1 MKKILMALMLCL
13 VSIGC
18 FGQSWD
24 YISYIVEFPK
34 ETSSRVYNL
43 ETNSYDYHVYI
54 THKVD
59 FSKNYSEYC
68 KSYNDQKWLSKAI
81 YMPSSAVLYNYRIG
95 YNCFKAGQ
103 ITMGIGVPISFIG
116 AMCILCG
123 IEGSVVGGVVGG
135 VKDNNG
141 ACIAGYTLLGIGG
154 TFISVSIPL
163 FCFGDH
169 IKRECNMVV
178 GK

>member
-1 MKKILMALMLCL
+1 MKKIIIAFVLCI
-13 VSIGC
+13 VSICG

-24 YISYIVEFPK
+24 YILYIVDFPK
-34 ETSSRVYNL
+34 ETSLNGGIWK
-43 ETNSYDYHVYI
+43 TDSYDDYVYI

-59 FSKNYSEYC
+59 FSKNYSEYI

-116 AMCILCG
+116 AMC
-123 IEGSVVGGVVGG
+123 VVGG
-135 VKDNNG
+135 VKDKNWD
-141 ACIAGYTLLGIGG
+141 ACDAGYALLGIGG

-163 FCFGDH
+163 LCFGDH

>member
-1 MKKILMALMLCL
+1 MLCL

-24 YISYIVEFPK
+24 YILYIVDFPK
-34 ETSSRVYNL
+34 EKSSKVYNW
-43 ETNSYDYHVYI
+43 ETDSYDDTVHI

-59 FSKNYSEYC
+59 FSKNYSEYI

-103 ITMGIGVPISFIG
+103 ITMGIGVAISFIG
-116 AMCILCG
+116 AMCVV
-123 IEGSVVGGVVGG
+123 GSV
-135 VKDNNG
+135 KMDNRDNWD
-141 ACIAGYTLLGIGG
+141 ACDAGYALLGIGG

-163 FCFGDH
+163 LCFGDH

>member
-13 VSIGC
+13 VSICG

-24 YISYIVEFPK
+24 YILYIVDYPK
-34 ETSSRVYNL
+34 ETSSKVYNWD
-43 ETNSYDYHVYI
+43 THSYDYYASI

-59 FSKNYSEYC
+59 FSKDYSEYC
-68 KSYNDQKWLSKAI
+68 KSYNDQKCLSKYI

-116 AMCILCG
+116 AMC
-123 IEGSVVGGVVGG
+123 VVGGV
-135 VKDNNG
+135 NNNDWD
-141 ACIAGYTLLGIGG
+141 ACIAGYALLGIGG
-154 TFISVSIPL
+154 TFISVSVPL

>member
-1 MKKILMALMLCL
+1 MALMLCL
-13 VSIGC
+13 VSIRC

-24 YISYIVEFPK
+24 YIQYIVSYPE
-34 ETSSRVYNL
+34 ETRSKVYNW
-43 ETNSYDYHVYI
+43 ETCSYDSYVSI
-54 THKVD
+54 TDKVD
-59 FSKNYSEYC
+59 FKRNYSEYC
-68 KSYNDQKWLSKAI
+68 KNYNDQKCLSKYI

-116 AMCILCG
+116 AMC
-123 IEGSVVGGVVGG
+123 VVGGVN
-135 VKDNNG
+135 DNNWD
-141 ACIAGYTLLGIGG
+141 ACIAGYALLGIGG